1 MESFDSEHQGL
12 RLKQIAL
19 GVLPEVRK
27 VPEEEQMVSFNLFR
41 GNLFKILALSKEET
55 DKKPGET
62 GHDVSD
68 ESDEISPVKSR
79 GVRSRKKKN
88 VSSSSG
94 HREQKTSP
102 KKGIKGQRPIGSAK
116 SESSRQIKH
125 QMPKALSKQS
135 PISESAEKLKNIK
148 RRNKMEESTERINK
162 HGTERKLFTCHEL
175 PQLDVV
181 TMVSQVSVSDN
192 ETEADKRS
200 SIKTCQDPDLS
211 TTLRRPSSPCRLQE
225 KFAKQPKR
233 RRTKKRASSMDNEQ
247 RIKESLR
254 KTGSLDEKQK
264 PSTVLT
270 KLVKT
275 NRTHQGLL
283 NKNDFSARPGEQGS
297 ESPSENSKVFGHV
310 RSENSSKKP
319 LRPMTSPSTNDEM
332 TRSSRPSSQ
341 SRGLFNKVLSD
352 AELKSSQ
359 ESEDMK
365 LKEKSQTVM
374 DLCRNLSVSIGQPG
388 VVNSFTKCETSL
400 LSYQEMQEIS
410 IPENELKGS
419 AKECWLVHRRLKVEG
434 VHVPLNVLQRA
445 LMTPT
450 EIRELTHS
458 CSQYDFGERSKL
470 LSSNNNE

>member
-1 MESFDSEHQGL
+1 MQF
-12 RLKQIAL
+12 
-19 GVLPEVRK
+19 
-27 VPEEEQMVSFNLFR
+27 
-41 GNLFKILALSKEET
+41 LSSS
-55 DKKPGET
+55 GM
-62 GHDVSD
+62 GS
-68 ESDEISPVKSR
+68 S
-79 GVRSRKKKN
+79 
-88 VSSSSG
+88 SSSSG
-94 HREQKTSP
+94 VV
-102 KKGIKGQRPIGSAK
+102 K
-116 SESSRQIKH
+116 SVGAAAGFSIAFWISSSVR
-125 QMPKALSKQS
+125 
-135 PISESAEKLKNIK
+135 
-148 RRNKMEESTERINK
+148 
-162 HGTERKLFTCHEL
+162 GGW
-175 PQLDVV
+175 V
-181 TMVSQVSVSDN
+181 TGA
-192 ETEADKRS
+192 TS
-200 SIKTCQDPDLS
+200 SISAHYFTRVVKGESILVVYKLPFCLCYFFCCKSMENVIFFFYWFWLWFWCCIFESFIPTIDDGALAY
-211 TTLRRPSSPCRLQE
+211 LVPCYAAHVDGVLDGHLLQE
-225 KFAKQPKR
+225 LWYVADIIDYGLDQL
-233 RRTKKRASSMDNEQ
+233 SSVF
-247 RIKESLR
+247 SLEA
-254 KTGSLDEKQK
+254 GDD
-264 PSTVLT
+264 P
-270 KLVKT
+270 LVKWL
-275 NRTHQGLL
+275 NLAGGVFGYYGVRGLHIGLL

-332 TRSSRPSSQ
+332 TRSSRPYSQ

-374 DLCRNLSVSIGQPG
+374 DLCRNLSVSIGQPGVVNSFRKCETSIGQPG